1 MTENPSFDLMF
12 FTAVIVLILGIAA
25 AYMVTGRRQ
34 ENEGDSYTIALECLA
49 EGNPRLAI
57 EKFKEAIKED
67 SDNIAAY
74 IQLGDLLREKGL
86 YSNAIRIHRDLT
98 AREYITIEQRLR
110 VLKSLLLDY
119 NASGDLDK
127 GIETADQ
134 LLKIQRKPSADTLK
148 HLLSMLERAKRW
160 RDAFN
165 LVNKHSGHFPDYRRQ
180 QALYLV
186 FEALAFQN
194 EGKAKEAKQRFKEA
208 LKKDASCAAAYYH
221 LGKMYFDEKRLDEA
235 LDQWKKLCEKVPSK
249 AHITFPELEKTCFEL
264 GRYNE
269 AVSFYQDLI
278 ANNENRLEPGLA
290 LAEIYDKKGEYD
302 NAIEVLNLLE
312 EHQESP
318 VLIARKINLYFN
330 KGQYKLAAD
339 QSRTYFLNGGTRN
352 RRVYVCSN
360 CNTKSNSPVWVCR
373 NCGKIDTYKLS
384 YHS

>member
-1 MTENPSFDLMF
+1 MTENPSLDLML
-12 FTAVIVLILGIAA
+12 FTAVIVLVLCIAA
-25 AYMVTGRRQ
+25 IYIFSGRRQ
-34 ENEGDSYTIALECLA
+34 ESESDSYTHALESLA

-57 EKFKEAIKED
+57 ERFKEA

-74 IQLGDLLREKGL
+74 IQLGDLLRDKGL

-98 AREYITIEQRLR
+98 AREYITIEQRQR
-110 VLKSLLLDY
+110 ILKSLLLDY
-119 NASGDLDK
+119 KASENFDR
-127 GIETADQ
+127 GIETANQ

-148 HLLSMLERAKRW
+148 YLLSMLERSNLW
-160 RDAFN
+160 RDAYN
-165 LVNKHSGHFPDYRRQ
+165 LVNKHSGHFPDYRKQ

-186 FEALAFQN
+186 FEALSFQN
-194 EGKAKEAKQRFKEA
+194 NGSIKEAKQRFKEA
-208 LKKDASCAAAYYH
+208 LKKDSTCAAAYYH
-221 LGKMYFDEKRLDEA
+221 LGKMYFEEKRLDDA
-235 LDQWKKLCEKVPSK
+235 LQQWKKLCEKIPSM

-264 GRYNE
+264 GRYNV

-360 CNTKSNSPVWVCR
+360 CGHKSQTPLWVCKK
-373 NCGKIDTYKLS
+373 CGKIDSYNLS